1 MTKEEEKRV
10 KLALQEFGI
19 AEILEILIEISSSY
33 NRRIIKF
40 FRHFCEYFPICFMLA
55 HMYGIYDISQN
66 PRDIFISEIDNISC
80 QLLIY
85 IMVYVT
91 PMIMVIASE
100 LFHFCWRFRIP
111 FFYLVGVN
119 AIHIAYGSFFTTTEM
134 ITAHIVVGVMI
145 LMLYLYGFTELFVNS
160 KIGKRIFK

>member
-33 NRRIIKF
+33 DRRKIKF
-40 FRHFCEYFPICFMLA
+40 FRHFCEYFPIFFMLA

-66 PRDIFISEIDNISC
+66 PRDIFISEIDNKPC

-85 IMVYVT
+85 TMVYIT
-91 PMIMVIASE
+91 PMFMIIASE
-100 LFHFCWRFRIP
+100 LFHLCWRFRIP
-111 FFYLVGVN
+111 FFYLIGVN
-119 AIHIAYGSFFTTTEM
+119 SIHIAYGSFFTTTEM
-134 ITAHIVVGVMI
+134 ITAHIVVDVMI
-145 LMLYLYGFTELFVNS
+145 LIFYLYGFTELFVNS
-160 KIGKRIFK
+160 KIGKLIFK